1 MNAKMWDSIHRFVYS
16 LLIRMPI
23 LGDIVLIVNGYA
35 YEGEHDA
42 LVRFAPPMHWV
53 RRIVPKLVLSGVFAI
68 WITCKL
74 TSHFS
79 KLPDP
84 ATKFTDML
92 TGIFPNLLGFGIG
105 VYALIFALPESFF
118 KSLRG
123 ERETTAQDDRQPSAP
138 QVNPETPP
146 NMINADM
153 AYPLVMIALS
163 IAFGAFVQFYMD
175 IWSFYVSV
183 WLLSYCFVLMLEL
196 ISLIYVSAYKSI
208 SDKQ

>member
-1 MNAKMWDSIHRFVYS
+1 MWRSLNQFLYS
-16 LLIRMPI
+16 ALIRVPI
-23 LGDIVLIVNGYA
+23 LGDVVLIVNGYA
-35 YEGEHDA
+35 YEGEHSA
-42 LVRFAPPMHWV
+42 LVRFAPLTYWL
-53 RRIVPKLVLSGVFAI
+53 RRIAIKLALSGLVAG
-68 WITCKL
+68 WIAGKL
-74 TSHFS
+74 TCGFN

-92 TGIFPNLLGFGIG
+92 ISIFPNLLGFGIG

-123 ERETTAQDDRQPSAP
+123 EQKDTHSGGKQDSSSQTNIR
-138 QVNPETPP
+138 TPP

-153 AYPLVMIALS
+153 AYPLIAIALS
-163 IAFGAFVQFYMD
+163 IAYGAFAQFFMT
-175 IWSFYVSV
+175 IWAFYISA
-183 WLLSYCFVLMLEL
+183 WLLAYCFILMLEL

>member
-1 MNAKMWDSIHRFVYS
+1 V
-16 LLIRMPI
+16 PI
-23 LGDIVLIVNGYA
+23 LGDIILIVNGYA
-35 YEGEHDA
+35 YEGEHTA
-42 LVRFAPPMHWV
+42 LIRLAPPMYWL
-53 RRIVPKLVLSGVFAI
+53 RRIIPKLALSGLFAA
-68 WITCKL
+68 WITYKL
-74 TSHFS
+74 TCHFNQI
-79 KLPDP
+79 PDP

-92 TGIFPNLLGFGIG
+92 VSIFPNLLGFGIG

-123 ERETTAQDDRQPSAP
+123 EQGTAKQAAEQQNLERTLD
-138 QVNPETPP
+138 TPP

-153 AYPLVMIALS
+153 AYPLVVIAIS
-163 IAFGAFVQFYMD
+163 IAYGAFVQFFMT

-183 WLLSYCFVLMLEL
+183 LLLVYCFVLMLEL

>member
-1 MNAKMWDSIHRFVYS
+1 MWRSLHYFLYS
-16 LLIRMPI
+16 LLTRVPV

-35 YEGEHDA
+35 YEGEHSA
-42 LVRFAPPMHWV
+42 LARFAPPTYWL
-53 RRIVPKLVLSGVFAI
+53 RRIVPKLALSGLFAA

-74 TSHFS
+74 TLHFS
-79 KLPDP
+79 KLPEP

-92 TGIFPNLLGFGIG
+92 IGIFPNLLGFGIG

-123 ERETTAQDDRQPSAP
+123 ERETGSQATVPAGSTGA
-138 QVNPETPP
+138 NPGIPP

-153 AYPLVMIALS
+153 AYPLIVIALS
-163 IAFGAFVQFYMD
+163 IAYGAFVQFFMS
-175 IWSFYVSV
+175 IWSFFVSV
-183 WLLSYCFVLMLEL
+183 WLLAYCFVLMLEL

>member
-1 MNAKMWDSIHRFVYS
+1 MWDSILRFMYA
-16 LLIRMPI
+16 LLIRVPI
-23 LGDIVLIVNGYA
+23 LGDVVLIVNGYA
-35 YEGEHDA
+35 YEGKHDA
-42 LVRFAPPMHWV
+42 LVRFAPPLYWL
-53 RRIVPKLVLSGVFAI
+53 RRIVPKLALSGLFAL

-79 KLPDP
+79 ALPKS
-84 ATKFTDML
+84 ATDFTGML
-92 TGIFPNLLGFGIG
+92 LSIFPNLLGFGIG

-123 ERETTAQDDRQPSAP
+123 ERETTTQAVEQPRSP
-138 QVNPETPP
+138 QENPDTPP

-153 AYPLVMIALS
+153 AYPLIVIALS
-163 IAFGAFVQFYMD
+163 ITFGAFIQFFMTM
-175 IWSFYVSV
+175 WSFYVSI

>member
-1 MNAKMWDSIHRFVYS
+1 M
-16 LLIRMPI
+16 
-23 LGDIVLIVNGYA
+23 
-35 YEGEHDA
+35 
-42 LVRFAPPMHWV
+42 
-53 RRIVPKLVLSGVFAI
+53 LSGLFAA
-68 WITCKL
+68 WITSKL
-74 TSHFS
+74 TCHFT

-92 TGIFPNLLGFGIG
+92 TSIFPNLLGFGIG

-123 ERETTAQDDRQPSAP
+123 EQGTEGNETNKTTFSES
-138 QVNPETPP
+138 VSGTPP

-153 AYPLVMIALS
+153 AYPLVVMAIA
-163 IAFGAFVQFYMD
+163 IAYGAFVQFFMT
-175 IWSFYVSV
+175 IGRFYVSV
-183 WLLSYCFVLMLEL
+183 WLLAYCFALMLEL

>member
-1 MNAKMWDSIHRFVYS
+1 MWRSLHQFLYSI
-16 LLIRMPI
+16 LIRVPI
-23 LGDIVLIVNGYA
+23 LGDVVLIVNGYA
-35 YEGEHDA
+35 YEGEHSA
-42 LVRFAPPMHWV
+42 LIRFAPLLHWI
-53 RRIVPKLVLSGVFAI
+53 RRIATKVILSGLFAA
-68 WITCKL
+68 WITSKL
-74 TSHFS
+74 TCHFS

-92 TGIFPNLLGFGIG
+92 IGIFPNLLGFGIG

-123 ERETTAQDDRQPSAP
+123 DQKNESRTNGQESAAQES
-138 QVNPETPP
+138 EKTPP

-153 AYPLVMIALS
+153 AYPLVVMALS
-163 IAFGAFVQFYMD
+163 IAYGAFAQFFMT
-175 IWSFYVSV
+175 IWTFYFSV
-183 WLLSYCFVLMLEL
+183 WLLAYCFILMLEL